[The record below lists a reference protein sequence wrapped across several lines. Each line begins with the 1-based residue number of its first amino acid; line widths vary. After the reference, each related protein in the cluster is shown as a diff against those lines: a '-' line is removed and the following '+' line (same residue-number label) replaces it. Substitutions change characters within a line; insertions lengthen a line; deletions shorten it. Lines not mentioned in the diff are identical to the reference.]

1 MLKILNFFLTA
12 PTHAGVPQ
20 QTFLMLCPKTLD
32 MTLYLSKNLHW
43 ECFKHE
49 PRLHKK
55 QKVQLT
61 NSHTYLVFWLIKNF
75 QVVIRNT
82 SPGMSNSTVCKA
94 LVNILAQNPYFF
106 PTPTP
111 NFETLFSLFFLF
123 QKNLQSSS
131 SSSFSLMF
139 LLSIKYRVGGDDFLS
154 KTWKKKS

>member
-1 MLKILNFFLTA
+1 MQKHFRPDWEMHFKPIFMLKILNFFLTA
-12 PTHAGVPQ
+12 PTHAGVPSVPLKYIVD
-20 QTFLMLCPKTLD
+20 FLMLCPKTLD

-61 NSHTYLVFWLIKNF
+61 NSPTYLAFWLIKNF
-75 QVVIRNT
+75 QVVVRNT

-111 NFETLFSLFFLF
+111 NFETLFSSLFFLF
-123 QKNLQSSS
+123 QKNL
-131 SSSFSLMF
+131 
-139 LLSIKYRVGGDDFLS
+139 
-154 KTWKKKS
+154 